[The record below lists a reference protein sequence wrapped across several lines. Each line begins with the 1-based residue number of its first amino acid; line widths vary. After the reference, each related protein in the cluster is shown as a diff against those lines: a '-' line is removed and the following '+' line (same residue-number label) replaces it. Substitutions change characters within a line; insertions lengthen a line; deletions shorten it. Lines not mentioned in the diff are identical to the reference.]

1 MEVNTKER
9 ILQEALI
16 LFAQNGYMAT
26 SMSDIARKLD
36 ITKPALYKHYK
47 SKQKIFDSIVERMN
61 QMDHQRSEKYQMPEG
76 TFQKMAESY
85 NRTPLEKIKIFS
97 EVQFRHWTEEDFSC
111 NFRKMLTLE
120 QYRNEEMN
128 QLYQNYLAIGPIQ
141 FMTELFAEMLK
152 EKGKEDNPKQVALDF
167 YGPIFLLISMYD
179 NAGEE
184 KELLQLLKEHIEQ
197 FAKRLGFE

>member
-9 ILQEALI
+9 ILQEALV

-26 SMSDIARKLD
+26 SMSDIAKKLD

-47 SKQKIFDSIVERMN
+47 SKQEIFDSIVERMN
-61 QMDHQRSEKYQMPEG
+61 QMDQLRAEKYQMPEG

-128 QLYQNYLAIGPIQ
+128 QLYQNYLATGPIQ

-152 EKGKEDNPKQVALDF
+152 EKGRKDNPKQVAMDF

-179 NAGEE
+179 LAGQE